1 MKAKHW
7 SELFLGAGLVLLSI
21 SHWFSIGINVLE
33 LLGAFAHFTLL
44 LSIVIAVVSLVF
56 RLRILLI
63 AGIVS
68 TAING
73 ALIIPH
79 FLPADYSGE
88 TELTVGQFN
97 LWHHNPTPELAIN
110 SIAESTPDIFTI
122 QEFNEE
128 WSTIADS
135 VFEDSHPYVVAAPME
150 DCCYGIGLFSK
161 YPLVS
166 YNVLEIGRTPFIIA
180 QISIRSRTITVV
192 SLHTRPPAFPNETE
206 ERNLQL
212 QGVASIVAAETTDCI
227 VLGDFNVV
235 PWDQEFKAVLEPG
248 KLRAA
253 RNGFQA
259 TYPMDLGFPLIPIDY
274 ITYSEGLT
282 PTTCETVKLAGSDHK
297 GLVAGFTFA
306 D

>member
-1 MKAKHW
+1 M
-7 SELFLGAGLVLLSI
+7 VLLSI
-21 SHWFSIGINVLE
+21 SHWFPVGINVLE
-33 LLGAFAHFTLL
+33 LLGAFAHFSLL

-56 RLRILLI
+56 SYRILMV
-63 AGIVS
+63 AGIIS
-68 TAING
+68 TAIN
-73 ALIIPH
+73 AVLVVPH
-79 FLPADYSGE
+79 FLPASYTGD
-88 TELTVGQFN
+88 TDLTVGQFN
-97 LWHHNPTPELAIN
+97 LWHYNPTPELAIN
-110 SIAESTPDIFTI
+110 SIAQSAPDIFTI

-128 WSTIADS
+128 WSAIMDS

-150 DCCYGIGLFSK
+150 DCCYGIGLYSR

-180 QISIRSRTITVV
+180 QILVQSRTITVV

-212 QGVASIVAAETTDCI
+212 KGVASIVAAETTDCI

-235 PWDQEFKAVLEPG
+235 PWDQEFKAFLESG

-253 RNGFQA
+253 QNGFQA
-259 TYPMDLGFPLIPIDY
+259 TYPMDLGFPLIPIDH
-274 ITYSEGLT
+274 ITCSEGLN
-282 PTTCETVKLAGSDHK
+282 PTTCEAVKLSGSDHR
-297 GLVAGFTFA
+297 GLVAGFAFS

>member
-1 MKAKHW
+1 M
-7 SELFLGAGLVLLSI
+7 VLLSI
-21 SHWFSIGINVLE
+21 SHWFPVGINVLE

-44 LSIVIAVVSLVF
+44 LSIAVVAISAIFRFRVLLV
-56 RLRILLI
+56 

-68 TAING
+68 AVING
-73 ALIIPH
+73 ALVVPH
-79 FLPADYSGE
+79 FLPTNYSGE
-88 TELTVGQFN
+88 AELTVGQFN
-97 LWHHNPTPELAIN
+97 LWHYNPTPELAIN
-110 SIAESTPDIFTI
+110 TIAETAPDIFTI

-128 WSTIADS
+128 WSAITDS

-150 DCCYGIGLFSK
+150 DCCYGIGLHSK

-166 YNVLEIGRTPFIIA
+166 YTVLEIGRTPFIIA
-180 QISIRSRTITVV
+180 QISVQSRTITVV

-212 QGVASIVAAETTDCI
+212 KGIASIVSAETTDCI

-235 PWDQEFKAVLEPG
+235 PWDQEFNSFLESG

-259 TYPMDLGFPLIPIDY
+259 TYPMDFGFPLIPIDH
-274 ITYSEGLT
+274 ITYSEGLV
-282 PTTCETVKLAGSDHK
+282 PTHCKAVKLVGSDHR
-297 GLVAGFTFA
+297 GLVAGFAFM